1 MIIKVEYNKDTNELV
16 INGDIN
22 AIELNTNSIVDT
34 DTELS
39 FEIALDTS
47 QYELDN
53 EVQQIEE

>member
-22 AIELNTNSIVDT
+22 VIELNTNSIVDT

>member
-1 MIIKVEYNKDTNELV
+1 MIIKVEYNKNTNELV

-47 QYELDN
+47 QYELNN

>member
-22 AIELNTNSIVDT
+22 AIELNTNSVIDT

>member
-16 INGDIN
+16 VNGDIN
-22 AIELNTNSIVDT
+22 TIELNTNSIVDT

>member
-1 MIIKVEYNKDTNELV
+1 MIITVEYNKDTNELV
-16 INGDIN
+16 VNGDIN
-22 AIELNTNSIVDT
+22 TIELNTNSIVDT

>member
-16 INGDIN
+16 VNGDIN
-22 AIELNTNSIVDT
+22 AIELNANSVVDT